1 SGQYKSIVRRCL
13 RSYICFRRAHTNRRS
28 NMAAELTFAPRY
40 APGLPRTPRRA
51 ARRAPLHPAAPVS
64 PQCEMEPPMTAEQR
78 RALAAL
84 IHTPAGATDLRFS
97 RDRAGAGIIWAVVTA
112 CALAWTLTIAAA
124 LLPETKFVGSIDVPR
139 VAMPHVT
146 EGRNAAV

>member
-1 SGQYKSIVRRCL
+1 
-13 RSYICFRRAHTNRRS
+13 
-28 NMAAELTFAPRY
+28 MATELTFSPGY
-40 APGLPRTPRRA
+40 APGLARAPKRALRTPVVHA
-51 ARRAPLHPAAPVS
+51 AAPVS
-64 PQCEMEPPMTAEQR
+64 PSCELAPPMTAEQR

-97 RDRAGAGIIWAVVTA
+97 RDRAGSGIVWAVVTA

-124 LLPETKFVGSIDVPR
+124 LLPETKLVGSIDVPR

-146 EGRNAAV
+146 EGRGATA

>member
-1 SGQYKSIVRRCL
+1 
-13 RSYICFRRAHTNRRS
+13 
-28 NMAAELTFAPRY
+28 MAAELTLSNTFAPGY
-40 APGLPRTPRRA
+40 VPGLARTPRRPERKSLA
-51 ARRAPLHPAAPVS
+51 HAAAPVS
-64 PQCEMEPPMTAEQR
+64 PSGEFAPPMTADQR

-97 RDRAGAGIIWAVVTA
+97 RDRAGTGIVWAVVTA

-124 LLPETKFVGSIDVPR
+124 LLPEAKFIGSIDVPR

-146 EGRNAAV
+146 EGRNVAV